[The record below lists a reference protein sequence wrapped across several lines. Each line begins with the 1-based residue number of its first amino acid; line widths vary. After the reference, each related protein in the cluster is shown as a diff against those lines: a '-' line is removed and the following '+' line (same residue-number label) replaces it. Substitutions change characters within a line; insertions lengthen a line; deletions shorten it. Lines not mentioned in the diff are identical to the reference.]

1 MTTEG
6 SRSEQVEK
14 LWRYAN
20 QIAKNFVA
28 IGHDRAVLATADH
41 IESFWD
47 PRMKEAIF
55 ASDRTGLD
63 PIASEAVAHL
73 YEKGH
78 PGSQTR
84 ATEFSKHGGLDNS
97 DAG

>member
-1 MTTEG
+1 MSDSQIE
-6 SRSEQVEK
+6 R
-14 LWRYAN
+14 LHRFAN

-28 IGHDRAVLATADH
+28 IGHDKAVLATADH

-47 PRMKEAIF
+47 PRMKAAIF
-55 ASDRTGLD
+55 SEPREGLD
-63 PIASEAVAHL
+63 PIAAEAIAHL
-73 YEKGH
+73 AEQGN

-84 ATEFSKHGGLDNS
+84 ATDFSKAGELHNS

>member
-1 MTTEG
+1 MSKNTQETLI
-6 SRSEQVEK
+6 RF
-14 LWRYAN
+14 AN

-28 IGHDRAVLATADH
+28 IGHDKAVLATADH

-47 PRMKEAIF
+47 PRMKNAIF
-55 ASDRTGLD
+55 TGDRTGLD
-63 PIASEAVAHL
+63 PIAAEAVAHL
-73 YEKGH
+73 AEQGN

-84 ATEFSKHGGLDNS
+84 ATDFSKAGELHNS

>member
-1 MTTEG
+1 MSGTREAVI
-6 SRSEQVEK
+6 RM
-14 LWRYAN
+14 AN

-55 ASDRTGLD
+55 NCDGSELD
-63 PIASEAVAHL
+63 PIAAEAVAHL
-73 YEKGH
+73 YDKGH

-84 ATEFSKHGGLDNS
+84 ATDFSKHGGLHNS

>member
-1 MTTEG
+1 MTAQATG
-6 SRSEQVEK
+6 GQQVER

-47 PRMKEAIF
+47 PRMKAAIF
-55 ASDRTGLD
+55 ASDRSGLD
-63 PIASEAVAHL
+63 PIAAAAITHL
-73 YEKGH
+73 ESKGN

-84 ATEFSKHGGLDNS
+84 ATEFSTHGGLHNS

>member
-1 MTTEG
+1 M
-6 SRSEQVEK
+6 SSEAPHKSQLET
-14 LWRYAN
+14 LYRYAN

-47 PRMKEAIF
+47 PRMKEAVF
-55 ASDRTGLD
+55 SSDRSGLD
-63 PIASEAVAHL
+63 PIAAEAVAHL

-84 ATEFSKHGGLDNS
+84 ATDFSKHGGLHNS

>member
-1 MTTEG
+1 M
-6 SRSEQVEK
+6 
-14 LWRYAN
+14 AN
-20 QIAKNFVA
+20 QIARNFVA
-28 IGHDRAVLATADH
+28 IGHDKAVLATADH

-47 PRMKEAIF
+47 PRMKDMIF
-55 ASDRTGLD
+55 NADPSALD
-63 PIASEAVAHL
+63 PIAAEAVAHL

-84 ATEFSKHGGLDNS
+84 ATDFSKHGDLHNS

>member
-1 MTTEG
+1 MNSGASAGLQLE
-6 SRSEQVEK
+6 R
-14 LWRYAN
+14 LYRYAN

-28 IGHDRAVLATADH
+28 IGHDKAVLATADH

-47 PRMKEAIF
+47 PRMKEAVF
-55 ASDRTGLD
+55 SSDRSGLD
-63 PIASEAVAHL
+63 PIAAEAVAHL

-84 ATEFSKHGGLDNS
+84 ATEFSKHGGLHNS